1 MLKRLLILLKQS
13 ISNTIQNR
21 RLFRCNLT
29 FYSTMCYK
37 EIDHVFRTKG
47 LHPRYRVFGGEQ
59 GQPLYWDSQF
69 KDYLSEYEELED
81 EVITHHSRRL
91 TTQNFQGNES
101 SFVGMDTKEIATTRR
116 LFSRADKPK
125 FTRAIQ
131 ETRTK
136 RGLLRE
142 AFFAVRCKA
151 ATLTNVAFAPA
162 WPILRLLTF
171 LELLRGLQSF
181 LLFLSCFL

>member
-1 MLKRLLILLKQS
+1 
-13 ISNTIQNR
+13 
-21 RLFRCNLT
+21 
-29 FYSTMCYK
+29 MCYK

-69 KDYLSEYEELED
+69 KDYLSECEELED

-91 TTQNFQGNES
+91 TTQDFQGNES

-116 LFSRADKPK
+116 IFSREDKPK

-142 AFFAVRCKA
+142 AV
-151 ATLTNVAFAPA
+151 
-162 WPILRLLTF
+162 
-171 LELLRGLQSF
+171 LQF
-181 LLFLSCFL
+181 DC